1 MASSATG
8 DIGANLQRL
17 RGMRGLTQDAVAGA
31 AGLSRAAY
39 RNLETGLSEPR
50 ASTLV
55 ALARALGV
63 MPGDLLLPAP
73 LPPRARF
80 RSKQRLKDRARILH
94 DVGRQLDD
102 YGSLERLVGQERPY
116 LFAQFRAPQGQG
128 ADRARRAAEL
138 VREKIELGDE
148 PIFDI
153 SGLLEDKIGIKVLW
167 LEMASEGFFGLS
179 VAEDG
184 SGPAIV
190 VNSWD
195 RISVERQIFTAAHEL
210 GHLLLHRDEFDP
222 DEIAEDLEAEREADV
237 FAAYLL
243 MPEPRFGTEW
253 QEVRGLPLFDAVMKV
268 KRIFRV
274 SYRTVLHRLDERGV
288 PDVWRRFMAQ
298 ARVRLGRSLTQT
310 DEPDPLAPAARGS
323 AAPEPLRGREPV
335 ELAPSDFRPDRR
347 MRLIRTALE
356 GRRISLSRAAE
367 ILGLDLRKM
376 RELHQSWA

>member
-1 MASSATG
+1 MAISPTA

-17 RGMRGLTQDAVAGA
+17 RGMRGLTQDAAAEA
-31 AGLSRAAY
+31 AGVSRAAY
-39 RNLETGLSEPR
+39 RNLEAGLSEPR

-63 MPGDLLLPAP
+63 SPGDLLRPAP
-73 LPPRARF
+73 PLPRARF
-80 RSKQRLKDRARILH
+80 RSKRRLKDRARILH

-102 YGSLERLVGQERPY
+102 YDSLERLVDERRPY
-116 LFAQFRAPQGQG
+116 LFAQFRAPRG
-128 ADRARRAAEL
+128 ADRAQRSAEM
-138 VREKIELGDE
+138 VRGKLDLGDE

-190 VNSWD
+190 VNCWD

-210 GHLLLHRDEFDP
+210 GHLLLHRDAFDP
-222 DEIAEDLEAEREADV
+222 NEIAEDLEAEREADI
-237 FAAYLL
+237 FAAHLL
-243 MPEPRFGTEW
+243 MPEARFEKEW
-253 QEVRGLPLFDAVMKV
+253 QEVRGLPLFDAVMKI

-274 SYRTVLHRLDERGV
+274 SYRTVLYRLDERGV

-298 ARVRLGRSLTQT
+298 ARSRLGRSLTRT
-310 DEPDPLAPAARGS
+310 DEPDPLASAARGS

-335 ELAPSDFRPDRR
+335 ELAESDFRPDRR
-347 MRLIRTALE
+347 MRLIRIALE

-367 ILGLDLRKM
+367 ILALDLRQM

>member
-1 MASSATG
+1 MVISPAA

-17 RGMRGLTQDAVAGA
+17 RGVRGLTQDAAAEA
-31 AGLSRAAY
+31 AGVSRAAY
-39 RNLETGLSEPR
+39 RNLEAGLSEPR

-55 ALARALGV
+55 AIAKALGV
-63 MPGDLLLPAP
+63 SPGDLLRPAP
-73 LPPRARF
+73 PLPRARF
-80 RSKQRLKDRARILH
+80 RSQRRLKDRARILY

-102 YGSLERLVGQERPY
+102 YGSLERLVNEERPY
-116 LFAQFRAPQGQG
+116 LFAQFQLPRG
-128 ADRARRAAEL
+128 AGRARRSAEMVRGKLDL
-138 VREKIELGDE
+138 VDE

-190 VNSWD
+190 VNCWD

-210 GHLLLHRDEFDP
+210 GHLLLHRDDFDP
-222 DEIAEDLEAEREADV
+222 IEIAEDLEAEREADV
-237 FAAYLL
+237 FAAHLL
-243 MPEPRFGTEW
+243 MPEARFEKEW
-253 QEVRGLPLFDAVMKV
+253 QEVRGLPLFDAVMKI

-274 SYRTVLHRLDERGV
+274 SYKTVLHRLDERGV

-298 ARVRLGRSLTQT
+298 ARSRLGRSLTRT
-310 DEPDPLAPAARGS
+310 DEPDPLASAARGS

-335 ELAPSDFRPDRR
+335 ELAESDFRPDRR
-347 MRLIRTALE
+347 LRLIRIALE

>member
-1 MASSATG
+1 MAISPTA

-17 RGMRGLTQDAVAGA
+17 RGMRGLTQEAAAEA

-55 ALARALGV
+55 ALAKALGV
-63 MPGDLLLPAP
+63 SPADLLLPAP
-73 LPPRARF
+73 PPPRARF
-80 RSKQRLKDRARILH
+80 RSKLRLKDRPRILH
-94 DVGRQLDD
+94 DVGRELDD
-102 YGSLERLVGQERPY
+102 YASLERLVDEARPY
-116 LFAQFRAPQGQG
+116 LFRNFSPPEGRVRP
-128 ADRARRAAEL
+128 RKAAEL
-138 VREKIELGDE
+138 VRERLQLGDD

-153 SGLLEDKIGIKVLW
+153 SGLLEDKVGIKVLW
-167 LEMASEGFFGLS
+167 LEIASDGFFGLS

-210 GHLLLHRDEFDP
+210 GHLLLHRDEFNP
-222 DEIAEDLEAEREADV
+222 DEVAEDIDAEREADV

-243 MPEPRFGTEW
+243 MPEPRFTKEW
-253 QEVRGLPLFDAVMKV
+253 QEVRGLSLFDAVMKV

-274 SYRTVLHRLDERGV
+274 SYRTVLHRLDEHGLK
-288 PDVWRRFMAQ
+288 DVWPRFMAQ
-298 ARVRLGRSLTQT
+298 AKGRLGRALTRT
-310 DEPDPLAPAARGS
+310 DEPDPLSPAARGT
-323 AAPEPLRGREPV
+323 AAPEPLRGREPF
-335 ELAPSDFRPDRR
+335 ELVPSDFDPDRR
-347 MRLIRTALE
+347 MRLIRRALDE
-356 GRRISLSRAAE
+356 RRMSLSRAAE

-376 RELHQSWA
+376 RDLHQSWA

>member
-1 MASSATG
+1 MAISPTA

-17 RGMRGLTQDAVAGA
+17 RGMRGLTQEAAAEA

-55 ALARALGV
+55 ALAKALGV
-63 MPGDLLLPAP
+63 SPADLLLPAP
-73 LPPRARF
+73 PPPRARF
-80 RSKQRLKDRARILH
+80 RSKLRLKDRPRILH
-94 DVGRQLDD
+94 DVGRELDD
-102 YGSLERLVGQERPY
+102 YASLERLVDEARPY
-116 LFAQFRAPQGQG
+116 LFAGFRAPEGP
-128 ADRARRAAEL
+128 DRAREAAEL
-138 VREKIELGDE
+138 VRDRLQLGDD

-153 SGLLEDKIGIKVLW
+153 SGLLEDKVGIKVLW
-167 LEMASEGFFGLS
+167 LEIASEGFFGLS

-210 GHLLLHRDEFDP
+210 GHLLLHRDEFNP
-222 DEIAEDLEAEREADV
+222 DEVAEDVDAEREADV

-243 MPEPRFGTEW
+243 VPEPRFTKEW
-253 QEVRGLPLFDAVMKV
+253 QEVRGLSLFDAVMKI

-274 SYRTVLHRLDERGV
+274 SYRTVLHRLEEHGLN
-288 PDVWRRFMAQ
+288 DVWPRFMAQ
-298 ARVRLGRSLTQT
+298 AKVRLGRALTRT
-310 DEPDPLAPAARGS
+310 DEPDPLSSAARGT
-323 AAPEPLRGREPV
+323 AAPEPLRGREPF
-335 ELAPSDFRPDRR
+335 ELAPSDFDPDRR
-347 MRLIRTALE
+347 MRLIRRALDE
-356 GRRISLSRAAE
+356 RRMSLSRAAE

-376 RELHQSWA
+376 RDLHQSWA

>member
-1 MASSATG
+1 MAISPTG
-8 DIGANLQRL
+8 GIGANLQRL
-17 RGMRGLTQDAVAGA
+17 RGMRGLTQDAAAQA

-39 RNLETGLSEPR
+39 RNLEAGLSEPR

-55 ALARALGV
+55 ALAKALGV
-63 MPGDLLLPAP
+63 PPGDLLRPAP
-73 LPPRARF
+73 PPPRARF
-80 RSKQRLKDRARILH
+80 RSKRRLKDRARILH

-102 YGSLERLVGQERPY
+102 YGSLERLVDQERPY
-116 LFAQFRAPQGQG
+116 LFAQFRVPHG
-128 ADRARRAAEL
+128 ANRAGKAAEQ
-138 VREKIELGDE
+138 VRANLDLKDE

-184 SGPAIV
+184 AGPAIV

-222 DEIAEDLEAEREADV
+222 DEITEDLEAEREADV

-243 MPEPRFGTEW
+243 MPEQRFADEW
-253 QEVRGLPLFDAVMKV
+253 EEVRGLALFDAVLKI

-274 SYRTVLHRLDERGV
+274 SYRTVLYRLDERGV
-288 PDVWRRFMAQ
+288 PDVWPRFLAQ
-298 ARVRLGRSLTQT
+298 ARLRLGRSLTRT
-310 DEPDPLAPAARGS
+310 DEPDPLAPTARGS

-335 ELAPSDFRPDRR
+335 ELAPSDFWPDRR
-347 MRLIRTALE
+347 VRLIRTALE
-356 GRRISLSRAAE
+356 GRHISLSRAAE

>member
-1 MASSATG
+1 MAILPTA

-17 RGMRGLTQDAVAGA
+17 RGMRGLTQEAAAEA

-55 ALARALGV
+55 ALAKALQV
-63 MPGDLLLPAP
+63 SPADLLLPAP
-73 LPPRARF
+73 PPPQARF
-80 RSKQRLKDRARILH
+80 RSKLRLKDRPRILH
-94 DVGRQLDD
+94 DVGRELED
-102 YGSLERLVGQERPY
+102 YASLERLVDEARPY
-116 LFAQFRAPQGQG
+116 LFAGFVAPDD
-128 ADRARRAAEL
+128 ANRARAVAEL
-138 VREKIELGDE
+138 VRERLELGDD

-153 SGLLEDKIGIKVLW
+153 SGLFEDKVGIKVLW
-167 LEMASEGFFGLS
+167 LEIASDGFFGMS

-210 GHLLLHRDEFDP
+210 GHLLLHRDEFNP
-222 DEIAEDLEAEREADV
+222 DEVAEDVDAEREADR

-243 MPEPRFGTEW
+243 MPEPRFTKEW
-253 QEVRGLPLFDAVMKV
+253 QEVRGLSLFDAVMKI

-274 SYRTVLHRLDERGV
+274 SYRTVLHRLDEQGLK
-288 PDVWRRFMAQ
+288 DVWPRFMAQ
-298 ARVRLGRSLTQT
+298 AKGRLGRALTRT
-310 DEPDPLAPAARGS
+310 DEPDPLSPAARGT
-323 AAPEPLRGREPV
+323 AAPEPLRGREPF
-335 ELAPSDFRPDRR
+335 ELVPSDFDPDRR
-347 MRLIRTALE
+347 MRLVRRALDE
-356 GRRISLSRAAE
+356 RRMSLSRAAE